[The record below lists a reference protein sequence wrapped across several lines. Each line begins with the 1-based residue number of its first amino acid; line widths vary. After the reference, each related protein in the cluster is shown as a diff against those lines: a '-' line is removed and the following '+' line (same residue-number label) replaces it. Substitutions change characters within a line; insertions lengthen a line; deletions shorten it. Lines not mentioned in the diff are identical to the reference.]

1 MREDRRGVACAPAAA
16 TGSSSWQCVPKL
28 RWTGGGSTGRYA
40 KPAGDLST
48 SSGKPMTGR
57 TITAEE
63 VLRRELED
71 ESFRA
76 EWERTAFAR
85 AVALRVV
92 GFRAE
97 HRLSQAALGRLL
109 GMAQSGVARLEAGEH
124 VPTLETMRRLARA
137 LGTSF
142 LVEVDPGG
150 GLQLLDRAV

>member
-1 MREDRRGVACAPAAA
+1 
-16 TGSSSWQCVPKL
+16 
-28 RWTGGGSTGRYA
+28 
-40 KPAGDLST
+40 
-48 SSGKPMTGR
+48 MTGR